1 MTNHPSTPNQDP
13 SADYRGAE
21 PPYGAPNYGTSKYGA
36 PAYYQ
41 DPQGLTPQPGAVT
54 GPQGLSLTSM
64 IIGLASLIFVGGL
77 MVPQIVGLVLG
88 IFGIQRESPQGRGF
102 ALTGIITNSLALLI
116 YAALWAFGLFFF
128 AAIMGTMD
136 SEFTSSV

>member
-1 MTNHPSTPNQDP
+1 MSNYPGTPDQK
-13 SADYRGAE
+13 
-21 PPYGAPNYGTSKYGA
+21 PPAGYYGAPNYSAPNYGA

-41 DPQGLTPQPGAVT
+41 NPQGLAPQPVAAA
-54 GPQGLSLTSM
+54 GPHGMSLTSM

-77 MVPQIVGLVLG
+77 MVPQLVGLVLG
-88 IFGIQRESPQGRGF
+88 ILGLQRESPQGRGF
-102 ALTGIITNSLALLI
+102 ALTGIITNSLALII

-136 SEFTSSV
+136 SELTTSV